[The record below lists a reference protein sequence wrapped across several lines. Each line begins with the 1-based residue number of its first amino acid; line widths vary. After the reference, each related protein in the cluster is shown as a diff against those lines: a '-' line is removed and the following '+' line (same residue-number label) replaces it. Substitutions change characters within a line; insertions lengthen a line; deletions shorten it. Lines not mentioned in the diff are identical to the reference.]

1 MKVSVRTVRNWLEMD
16 GVPVRRV
23 LKLSEVLD
31 IEPVT
36 LFSLVK
42 PINVKPKRV
51 IKTPECIETLIKAY
65 NGEDF
70 TIMAPLTARSLTKTL
85 RYYGDRVPILVDT
98 LLKLHTKDMD
108 VTQAADKRLEA
119 RHYTTTADI
128 SPC

>member
-1 MKVSVRTVRNWLEMD
+1 MG

-70 TIMAPLTARSLTKTL
+70 TSMVRVIVRTLTK
-85 RYYGDRVPILVDT
+85 Y
-98 LLKLHTKDMD
+98 
-108 VTQAADKRLEA
+108 AAQ
-119 RHYTTTADI
+119 TAHERRGCD
-128 SPC
+128 